1 MCISAC
7 LCEGS
12 EVGTKVIYRIFGI
25 DNDYLQCTQLDI
37 ILSKRTNVS
46 RVRTKWN
53 AHYPGQI
60 KISKYNTAF
69 FRWSTNGLALV
80 CCFS

>member
-1 MCISAC
+1 MCICAC

-37 ILSKRTNVS
+37 ILSKRMNVS

-53 AHYPGQI
+53 A
-60 KISKYNTAF
+60 
-69 FRWSTNGLALV
+69 
-80 CCFS
+80 